1 MAVEIAHNPNPHS
14 TSVEHHHDDH
24 GGGHHITPA
33 IVYWKVFGGLMF
45 LLAITVIAAF
55 YDLTEVLPIHIRGI
69 NILVMLAIAIVKAT
83 LVVLYF
89 MEVKK
94 GTKLTW
100 VWAAAGFIWFP
111 LMFAILGDYLTRNWI
126 TVLGW

>member
-1 MAVEIAHNPNPHS
+1 MTVEVAHNPHAHEHS
-14 TSVEHHHDDH
+14 HHDEH
-24 GGGHHITPA
+24 GGHHVTPVA
-33 IVYWKVFGGLMF
+33 VYLKVFAALMV
-45 LLAITVIAAF
+45 LLGITVAAAF
-55 YDLTEVLPIHIRGI
+55 IDLTAVLPIHIRGI
-69 NILVMLAIAIVKAT
+69 NILVMLAIAIIKAT

-100 VWAAAGFIWFP
+100 LWAAAGFIWFP
-111 LMFAILGDYLTRNWI
+111 LMFMILGDYLTRNWI

>member
-1 MAVEIAHNPNPHS
+1 MAVEIAHNSNPHL
-14 TSVEHHHDDH
+14 TPVEHHHDDH
-24 GGGHHITPA
+24 GSGHHITPA

-45 LLAITVIAAF
+45 LLAITVVAAF
-55 YDLTEVLPIHIRGI
+55 FDLTEILPIHIRGI
-69 NILVMLAIAIVKAT
+69 NILVMLAIAIIKAT

>member
-1 MAVEIAHNPNPHS
+1 MAVEIAHNSNSHS
-14 TSVEHHHDDH
+14 TPVEHHHDDH
-24 GGGHHITPA
+24 GSGHHVTPIWIYVKIFIA
-33 IVYWKVFGGLMF
+33 
-45 LLAITVIAAF
+45 LLVLLFITVGAAF
-55 YDLTEVLPIHIRGI
+55 FDLTEILPIHIRGI